1 MFRLL
6 RQADALLRESETPAE
21 PARSVGPSVAKAAT
35 LLVFGGLFYGGVM
48 GSYGGWS
55 EGRFW
60 QALFSGVKV
69 PLLLLVTF
77 LLALPSFF
85 VLNTLLGVRRDF
97 AVVLRALVISQ
108 STLTLVL
115 AALAPYTMLWY
126 VSFAGYPQA
135 TVFNGCMFALASLAG
150 QFWLRRAY
158 LPLLA
163 QRPVHRWLLL
173 LWLLIYTFVAIQ
185 MAWVLRP
192 FIGDP
197 GRPVQFF
204 RPGAWDNAYV
214 IVARTLRDALNGH

>member
-6 RQADALLRESETPAE
+6 RQADALLRESATPAE
-21 PARSVGPSVAKAAT
+21 PARSAGPSVAKSAA
-35 LLVFGGLFYGGVM
+35 LLVLGGLLYGGVM

-55 EGRFW
+55 GARFW
-60 QALFSGVKV
+60 QAIFSAVKV

-77 LLALPSFF
+77 CLALPSFF

-97 AVVLRALVISQ
+97 AVVLRALVMSQ

-115 AALAPYTMLWY
+115 AALAPYTVLWY
-126 VSFAGYPQA
+126 LSFAGYPQA
-135 TVFNGCMFALASLAG
+135 TVFNGLMFALASLAG

-158 LPLLA
+158 VPLLT
-163 QRPVHRWLLL
+163 QRPVHRWLLR

-204 RPGAWDNAYV
+204 RQEAWDNAYV
-214 IVARTLRDALNGH
+214 IVARTLREALAR